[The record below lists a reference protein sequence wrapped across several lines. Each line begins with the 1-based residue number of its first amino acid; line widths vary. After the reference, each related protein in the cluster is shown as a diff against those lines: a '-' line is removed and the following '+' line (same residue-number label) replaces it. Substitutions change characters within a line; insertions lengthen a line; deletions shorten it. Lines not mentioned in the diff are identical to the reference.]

1 MNLVTYTKEE
11 LEENGFHL
19 KRNLTHEESEDVLL
33 SNFYSTRSREFETL
47 SRAHICRV
55 VSDITIKEGTTEF
68 FIAESKELYVK
79 K

>member
-19 KRNLTHEESEDVLL
+19 KRNLTHEE
-33 SNFYSTRSREFETL
+33 
-47 SRAHICRV
+47 
-55 VSDITIKEGTTEF
+55 GTTEF